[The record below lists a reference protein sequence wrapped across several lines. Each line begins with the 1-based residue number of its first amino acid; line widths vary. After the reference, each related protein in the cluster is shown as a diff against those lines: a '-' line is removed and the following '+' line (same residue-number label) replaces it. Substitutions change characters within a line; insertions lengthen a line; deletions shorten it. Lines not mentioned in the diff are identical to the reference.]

1 LLATKASQPASPNSY
16 SVLGSTLETIHSKV
30 VATLDVLGGR
40 IGADKKVV
48 KFVTQESKIHT
59 TTLTLSLGW
68 QAFFEPAIHLQSKLW
83 PTGVGLTLNPM
94 TSLSYYN
101 YYYIQTR
108 PQVLSSTPKTL
119 VHSVFKPSV
128 GVGAPT

>member
-68 QAFFEPAIHLQSKLW
+68 QAFFIILR
-83 PTGVGLTLNPM
+83 LNPQS
-94 TSLSYYN
+94 TCKANCGPLGWDSL
-101 YYYIQTR
+101 
-108 PQVLSSTPKTL
+108 
-119 VHSVFKPSV
+119 
-128 GVGAPT
+128 